1 MMEEK
6 SSTRKAYS
14 VPTLLEICIV
24 LAVMLVVKSIADYF
38 EIIGAGSIAIWCSI
52 ITATYFIRRRNTD
65 WFSFGLTLPKGKRE
79 WLKSVGLAIL
89 TVIVVFLLMGLI
101 LDPILSHYGLEKP
114 ADVADRFQF
123 FLGKP
128 LVFISYLIIV
138 VWIGAALG
146 EELLMRGFL
155 LNQLAHLFG
164 NTKWTWFLALSFH
177 AIIFGMLH
185 SYQGLAGIITT
196 TFIALIFGVVY
207 IISNK
212 RLFPVILAHL
222 IINTISLT
230 AFYLTNGT
238 VN

>member
-1 MMEEK
+1 MTPAPK
-6 SSTRKAYS
+6 SLFNIK
-14 VPTLLEICIV
+14 TLLEIILV
-24 LAVMLVVKSIADYF
+24 LMIMITVKSVSDYF
-38 EIIGAGSIAIWCSI
+38 GINGAGSIGIWSGIIVASI
-52 ITATYFIRRRNTD
+52 IMKRPKEKWRNY
-65 WFSFGLTLPKGKRE
+65 GLILPKGIRD
-79 WLKSVGLAIL
+79 WAINIGLAL
-89 TVIVVFLLMGLI
+89 LAVIVVFLVMGFV

-128 LVFISYLIIV
+128 VYFILYLVTV

-155 LNQLAHLFG
+155 LNRLSDFFG
-164 NTKWTWFLALSFH
+164 KNKLGWFVSLVIHSTF
-177 AIIFGMLH
+177 FGILH

-196 TFIALIFGVVY
+196 AFIALIFGTMY
-207 IISNK
+207 LISKK
-212 RLFPVILAHL
+212 RLLPVILAHM

-230 AFYLTNGT
+230 AFYLTGGA